1 MLKHLK
7 MYILTARMPQMAFY
21 LQCAEGVVL
30 ESGDLVSC
38 EVEDAQVVQAA
49 EHVSCDQ
56 VDAVPV
62 ERQLQKQTQVSEGPG
77 LQRGDAVILQVE
89 VVQLTEVR

>member
-1 MLKHLK
+1 M
-7 MYILTARMPQMAFY
+7 
-21 LQCAEGVVL
+21 
-30 ESGDLVSC
+30 
-38 EVEDAQVVQAA
+38 VQAA